1 METTDTVLPLSWCG
15 WTCAGGPGRDR
26 PLGPAPPDAG
36 DRRVGC
42 KNRCMV
48 PASSSPSGDPS
59 EADAAP
65 GAGDRDALRRLGA
78 QIQEGAWDLALE
90 VIEEGLAD
98 DTVPSLGRVGRLGQL
113 GDMPTFIVELG
124 REVGDPEPGRLRR
137 GGALAA
143 LVRDHARERE
153 ALGFAPREIVTEFLL
168 LRRVLWRFVSRSAA
182 LREAD
187 EVFSAERRL
196 NDTIDRIVAECVVA
210 YFDRATSELAL
221 QARLDPLTELLNH
234 QAFTEELE
242 HELVRARRYSHG
254 VSLVFLDVDRF
265 KTINDTLG
273 HPAGDRV
280 LRLLADLLREGVR
293 GSDLAGRM
301 GGDEFA
307 VALLES
313 DEEAAGRL
321 LARLDDR
328 IDELVA
334 AGRLPEGF
342 GVSPGIAHYP
352 TEGATAVELFQRAD
366 ERLYERK
373 RTRRL

>member
-1 METTDTVLPLSWCG
+1 
-15 WTCAGGPGRDR
+15 
-26 PLGPAPPDAG
+26 
-36 DRRVGC
+36 
-42 KNRCMV
+42 MV
-48 PASSSPSGDPS
+48 PASSPSPE
-59 EADAAP
+59 EAEAAQE
-65 GAGDRDALRRLGA
+65 ALRRLGE
-78 QIQEGAWDLALE
+78 QIRDCAWELALE
-90 VIEEGLAD
+90 VIEEGLED
-98 DTVPSLGRVGRLGQL
+98 DTVPSMARVGRLGQL

-124 REVGDPEPGRLRR
+124 KEVSDPEPSRVRR

-168 LRRVLWRFVSRSAA
+168 LRRVLWRFVSRSEA
-182 LREAD
+182 LREAG
-187 EVFSAERRL
+187 EVLAAERRL
-196 NDTIDRIVAECVVA
+196 NDTIDRLVAECVVA

-221 QARLDPLTELLNH
+221 QARMDALTGLLHH
-234 QAFTEELE
+234 QAFTDELE
-242 HELVRARRYSHG
+242 RELERAQRYSHG
-254 VSLVFLDVDRF
+254 LALVFLDVDRF
-265 KTINDTLG
+265 KSINDTLG
-273 HPAGDRV
+273 HPVGDRV
-280 LRLLADLLREGVR
+280 LRCLADLLREGVR

-307 VALLES
+307 VGLLES

-342 GVSPGIAHYP
+342 GVSPGVAHFP
-352 TEGATAVELFQRAD
+352 SDGTTAVELFQAAD

-373 RTRRL
+373 RGHRP

>member
-1 METTDTVLPLSWCG
+1 
-15 WTCAGGPGRDR
+15 
-26 PLGPAPPDAG
+26 
-36 DRRVGC
+36 
-42 KNRCMV
+42 MV
-48 PASSSPSGDPS
+48 PASSPTPGEPPGPG
-59 EADAAP
+59 EA
-65 GAGDRDALRRLGA
+65 DRDALHRLGA
-78 QIQEGAWDLALE
+78 QIRDSAWELALE
-90 VIEEGLAD
+90 VIEEGLEE
-98 DTVPSLGRVGRLGQL
+98 DTVPSLARVGRLGQL

-124 REVGDPEPGRLRR
+124 REVGDPEPGLLRR

-153 ALGFAPREIVTEFLL
+153 ALGFAAREIVTEFLL

-182 LREAD
+182 LREAN

-196 NDTIDRIVAECVVA
+196 NDTIDGIVAECVVA

-234 QAFTEELE
+234 QAFSEELE

-273 HPAGDRV
+273 HPAGDRA
-280 LRLLADLLREGVR
+280 LRLLADLIREGVR

-328 IDELVA
+328 IDELVLG
-334 AGRLPEGF
+334 GRLPEGF
-342 GVSPGIAHYP
+342 GVSPGVAHYP
-352 TEGATAVELFQRAD
+352 SEGVTAGELFQLAD
-366 ERLYERK
+366 ERLYETK
-373 RTRRL
+373 RSRGR

>member
-1 METTDTVLPLSWCG
+1 
-15 WTCAGGPGRDR
+15 
-26 PLGPAPPDAG
+26 
-36 DRRVGC
+36 
-42 KNRCMV
+42 MV
-48 PASSSPSGDPS
+48 PASSPPPGEPVRSG
-59 EADAAP
+59 EA
-65 GAGDRDALRRLGA
+65 DRDALRRLGA
-78 QIQEGAWDLALE
+78 QIRDGAWELALE
-90 VIEEGLAD
+90 VIEEGLAED
-98 DTVPSLGRVGRLGQL
+98 AVPSLARVGRLGQL
-113 GDMPTFIVELG
+113 GDMPTFIAELG
-124 REVGDPEPGRLRR
+124 REVADPEPGRLRR

-168 LRRVLWRFVSRSAA
+168 LRRALWRFVSGSAA
-182 LREAD
+182 LRQAD

-234 QAFTEELE
+234 QAFSEELE

-254 VSLVFLDVDRF
+254 VALVFLDVDCF
-265 KTINDTLG
+265 KAINDTLG
-273 HPAGDRV
+273 HPTGDRV
-280 LRLLADLLREGVR
+280 LRLLADLLREGIR

-334 AGRLPEGF
+334 GGRLPEGF
-342 GVSPGIAHYP
+342 GVSPGVAHYP
-352 TEGATAVELFQRAD
+352 TEGATAVQLFRLAD
-366 ERLYERK
+366 ERLYETK
-373 RTRRL
+373 RSRRL

>member
-1 METTDTVLPLSWCG
+1 
-15 WTCAGGPGRDR
+15 
-26 PLGPAPPDAG
+26 
-36 DRRVGC
+36 
-42 KNRCMV
+42 MV
-48 PASSSPSGDPS
+48 PAPSPTSGEPDGPG
-59 EADAAP
+59 DA
-65 GAGDRDALRRLGA
+65 DRDALHRLGA
-78 QIQEGAWDLALE
+78 QIRDNAWELALE

-98 DTVPSLGRVGRLGQL
+98 DTVPSLARVGRLGQL

-187 EVFSAERRL
+187 EVLAAERRL
-196 NDTIDRIVAECVVA
+196 NDTIDRLVAECVVA
-210 YFDRATSELAL
+210 YFDRATSELAV
-221 QARLDPLTELLNH
+221 QARRDPLTELLNH
-234 QAFTEELE
+234 QAFTEDLAHELE
-242 HELVRARRYSHG
+242 RARRYAHG
-254 VSLVFLDVDRF
+254 VALVFLDVDHF
-265 KTINDTLG
+265 KTINDTHG
-273 HPAGDRV
+273 HPTGDRV

-342 GVSPGIAHYP
+342 SISPGVAHYP
-352 TEGATAVELFQRAD
+352 TEGTTAVELFQLAD
-366 ERLYERK
+366 ERLYETK
-373 RTRRL
+373 RGRRA